1 MTFNVHRKLSLAG
14 LKATISNWA
23 RAAARHGHGSAQRQP
38 YPGAYALL
46 VGIHR
51 D

>member
-1 MTFNVHRKLSLAG
+1 MTFNIHRKLSLAG
-14 LKATISNWA
+14 LKATIAIWA
-23 RAAARHGHGSAQRQP
+23 RAAARRGRSAQRQP